1 MLGMKNLSAQW
12 LPRLSP
18 WVPRLTTP
26 YDYFLFSN
34 LKIWIS
40 GKRFTSKD
48 DVSAPKKRY
57 FEDFDGSCYLEGLK
71 MWQGRWVKCVALKI
85 DQVEK

>member
-1 MLGMKNLSAQW
+1 MGKGQYRAVIS
-12 LPRLSP
+12 
-18 WVPRLTTP
+18 
-26 YDYFLFSN
+26 FLILDGKKCDEIKSN
-34 LKIWIS
+34 

-48 DVSAPKKRY
+48 DVSTPKKRY